1 MNIKVLGGGC
11 RSCEALLKAVKEA
24 VESRKINAEIEYIT
38 DMEKIMGYGLM
49 SMPALMID
57 DKIVSS
63 GKVLKT
69 KEVEKFL

>member
-1 MNIKVLGGGC
+1 
-11 RSCEALLKAVKEA
+11 
-24 VESRKINAEIEYIT
+24 
-38 DMEKIMGYGLM
+38 M

>member
-24 VESRKINAEIEYIT
+24 VERREINAEIEYIT